1 MTEQGENMK
10 AIDDMFRREKPVNPT
25 ASAIKS
31 SWRSW
36 YDGLKPYNREST
48 PSIYTDAK
56 KRRDAFFK
64 AQEQGA
70 VKPAAAKPPTSTGKP
85 MADTPIVLPGPRP
98 TLRVG
103 IHKTQ
108 PSSKPYVVEW
118 QNIIKVTPD
127 GQFGSGTDTATR
139 AWQRARGL
147 TADGIVGPNTWSR
160 AQLESTQAMATAT
173 GLSSAASQAAQ
184 QVSQAIN
191 QAQQAAATQST
202 PAAAV
207 QAATAS
213 AVQSA
218 VTAANQAANAAAGKR
233 PAPTTTAPAQTASA
247 PQSSQS
253 VVDNATDAINSVK
266 SQIMAAH
273 AGAPVWVRAVAVTGG
288 VFASLI
294 GLKALFGKKRAA

>member
-10 AIDDMFRREKPVNPT
+10 AIDGMFRRETPVNPT
-25 ASAIKS
+25 AAAIKS

-36 YDGLKPYNREST
+36 YDGLKAYHREST
-48 PSIYTDAK
+48 ASIYTDAK

-70 VKPAAAKPPTSTGKP
+70 PKPAATPTSTGKP

-98 TLRVG
+98 TLRSG

-108 PSSKPYVVEW
+108 PSTKPYVVEW
-118 QNIIKVTPD
+118 QRIIKVTPD
-127 GQFGSGTDTATR
+127 GLFGSGTDSATR

-147 TADGIVGPNTWSR
+147 AADGIVGPKSWSQ
-160 AQLESTQAMATAT
+160 AQLESTQAMATPTGVAQAANQASQQIAQAISQAT
-173 GLSSAASQAAQ
+173 NAAAGKPPAQAAQ
-184 QVSQAIN
+184 
-191 QAQQAAATQST
+191 AAKAT
-202 PAAAV
+202 
-207 QAATAS
+207 

-218 VTAANQAANAAAGKR
+218 VTAAAQAANAAAGKK
-233 PAPTTTAPAQTASA
+233 PAPTTTARAPSASA
-247 PQSSQS
+247 PSSTAS
-253 VVDNATDAINSVK
+253 VVDTATSAINSVK
-266 SQIMAAH
+266 SQIASAH

-288 VFASLI
+288 VFAGLI